1 MRTLFVDTGHSA
13 RFPGATG
20 EAERNG
26 KLADVFCQY
35 AQRIGWKIVRVPRE
49 FAGDR
54 TSNGNLISRIKWI
67 NDRCLD
73 GDWLISIHHNASTST
88 QARGVEVCYMGGSEY
103 MRKMAASLATRVAEE
118 SNMKIRGTGAFD
130 DRKGRFG
137 KIGMVRDTKPPALL
151 IEAGFITNGKDRAVP
166 LAVVG
171 KAMAEWFE
179 DLASGVRK
187 DLKI

>member
-1 MRTLFVDTGHSA
+1 MRTLFVDAGHTT
-13 RFPGATG
+13 RFQGAKG

-35 AQRIGWKIVRVPRE
+35 AARIGWKIVRVPRE
-49 FAGDR
+49 YPNDK
-54 TSNGNLISRIKWI
+54 TSNGNLINRIKWI
-67 NDRCLD
+67 NEHCVD

-103 MRKMAASLATRVAEE
+103 MRKMASSLATRVAEE
-118 SNMKIRGTGAFD
+118 ADMKVRGTGAFD

-137 KIGMVRDTKPPALL
+137 RLGMVRDTKPPALL

>member
-1 MRTLFVDTGHSA
+1 MRTLFVDIGHSA

-49 FAGDR
+49 FSGDK

-67 NDRCLD
+67 NEHCKD
-73 GDWLISIHHNASTST
+73 GDWLLSIHHNASTSP
-88 QARGVEVCYMGGSEY
+88 RSNGVTTCYMAGSEY
-103 MRKMAASLATRVAEE
+103 MRKMAVSLSQRVAEE
-118 SNMKIRGTGAFD
+118 SGMRVDGSGAFKD
-130 DRKGRFG
+130 TSGRFG
-137 KIGMVRDTKPPALL
+137 RIGMVRDTKPPALL

-166 LAVVG
+166 LSVIG

-179 DLASGVRK
+179 DLVSGTRK